1 MAETMRTLLFTL
13 ALSAVVACAT
23 AHEPPTRLAAASGGA
38 ERDEPRLHLELIEKM
53 LDGRRPYAALAHL
66 DALEPEVARRPEAR
80 LLRAETLRRL
90 DRSEPARAIYE
101 DLLDSEVAALAH
113 RGLGLLEAHEGNL
126 DGAVTQL
133 RRASA
138 LHPTSARIR
147 NDLGYALIQTGSL
160 EQARSELVTAL
171 QLGGSDGGSGRS
183 ARNLVLLLLV
193 AGDVDSAER
202 FAREHD
208 IRPEA
213 VSRLASRAASLRA
226 PSPPAE
232 ADTEEGNGT

>member
-1 MAETMRTLLFTL
+1 MADMMRTMCLSIALLL
-13 ALSAVVACAT
+13 VVGCAT
-23 AHEPPTRLAAASGGA
+23 TREPPSRVATAVDA

-66 DALEPEVARRPEAR
+66 DALEPEIARRPEAR

-90 DRSEPARAIYE
+90 DRLDEAREIYE
-101 DLLDSEVAALAH
+101 KLLDTELAALAH
-113 RGLGLLEAHEGNL
+113 RGLGLLEASHGNL
-126 DGAVTQL
+126 AGAVTEL
-133 RRASA
+133 RRASS

-160 EQARSELVTAL
+160 EEARSELVTAL
-171 QLGGSDGGSGRS
+171 QLGGSGRS
-183 ARNLVLLLLV
+183 ARNLVLLYLV
-193 AGDVDSAER
+193 AGDTGSAER

-213 VSRLASRAASLRA
+213 VSRLRSRAQSLGA
-226 PSPPAE
+226 PAPPAE
-232 ADTEEGNGT
+232 ADIEEGNGT

>member
-1 MAETMRTLLFTL
+1 MADMMRTMCLSIALLL
-13 ALSAVVACAT
+13 VVGCAT
-23 AHEPPTRLAAASGGA
+23 TREPPSRVATAVDA

-66 DALEPEVARRPEAR
+66 DALEPEIAGRPEAR

-90 DRSEPARAIYE
+90 DRLDEAREIYE
-101 DLLDSEVAALAH
+101 KLLDTELAALAH
-113 RGLGLLEAHEGNL
+113 RGLGLLEASHGNL
-126 DGAVTQL
+126 AGAVSEL

-160 EQARSELVTAL
+160 EEARSELVTAL
-171 QLGGSDGGSGRS
+171 QLGGSGRS
-183 ARNLVLLLLV
+183 ARNLVLLYLV
-193 AGDVDSAER
+193 AGDTGSAER
-202 FAREHD
+202 FAREHE

-213 VSRLASRAASLRA
+213 VSRLRSRAQSLGA
-226 PSPPAE
+226 PAPPAE
-232 ADTEEGNGT
+232 ADPEEGNGT